1 MNEFFILSSRECIF
15 MLFGDAMKI
24 CNIAARLYAILTVL
38 IAGFFMTFF
47 SFSHRAT
54 SRFAGVLCDG
64 LTIANISS
72 EEESN

>member
-24 CNIAARLYAILTVL
+24 CNIAARLHAISTVL

-47 SFSHRAT
+47 HLVTERRADSLASFVT
-54 SRFAGVLCDG
+54 V
-64 LTIANISS
+64 
-72 EEESN
+72 